1 MNIERKF
8 LTFYRLSFRRKLF
21 LLLLI
26 PLSLYSTFMLSF
38 FKKNAKFG
46 EKEKKLEVNKF
57 VNLTVVKDISYA
69 IRVLS
74 KYTPWEN
81 VCRHQAYQAML
92 LCRFYRIP
100 YQIFV
105 GFKKNN
111 EGKIEGHA
119 WTTVNGE
126 IITGFCKVEE
136 YVINAIYS

>member
-8 LTFYRLSFRRKLF
+8 RIFYRLSFRRKF
-21 LLLLI
+21 ILLLLI
-26 PLSLYSTFMLSF
+26 PLSLYSNIMLSF
-38 FKKNAKFG
+38 FRKKAKFG
-46 EKEKKLEVNKF
+46 EKEKKLADNK
-57 VNLTVVKDISYA
+57 LIDMALVKDISFA
-69 IRVLS
+69 INVMS

-92 LCRFYRIP
+92 LCRFYQIS

-105 GFKKNN
+105 GFKKSD

-119 WTTVNGE
+119 WTMINGE

-136 YVINAIYS
+136 YTIQAIYS

>member
-8 LTFYRLSFRRKLF
+8 RTFYRLSFRRKFF

-26 PLSLYSTFMLSF
+26 PLSLYSNIMLRF
-38 FKKNAKFG
+38 FKKKAKFG
-46 EKEKKLEVNKF
+46 EKGKNLSDNKLIDTA
-57 VNLTVVKDISYA
+57 LVKDMSLA
-69 IRVLS
+69 IRVMS
-74 KYTPWEN
+74 EYTPWEN

-92 LCRFYRIP
+92 LCRFYKIP

-105 GFKKNN
+105 GFKKSD

-119 WTTVNGE
+119 WTMINGE

-136 YVINAIYS
+136 YTIQAIYS